1 MRKIATLATATALAL
16 AALAPAA
23 FANNPN
29 CTQKDFASSMQV
41 AAQDKSQ
48 KGKAKIAFAYADCSA
63 TDDDGGDG
71 GFGGF

>member
-41 AAQDKSQ
+41 AAQDKGV
-48 KGKAKIAFAYADCSA
+48 KGKDKIAQAYVDCNA
-63 TDDDGGDG
+63 TDDGGIFD
-71 GFGGF
+71 FSF